1 MSPHTTTTEWGD
13 RVRAPLRAAPAIA
26 AAATI
31 VLSAAA
37 GCADWRG
44 LNSLSLPGTQ
54 GDGPGSFAVQAQM
67 PDVNNLQQNSRVRV
81 GDVTVG
87 NVTRIERQGWHALV
101 TMRLDNGVVLPANTL
116 VKLGQTSLL
125 GSQHIE
131 LIPPTDARPEGRLH
145 QGSLIPLAHS
155 GSYPT
160 TEQTLAALSMVREVH
175 PDVVLMD
182 IRMPVM
188 DGIEFIKQVRT
199 ETAKVV
205 WPTRRETVM
214 TGVMVVIMTT
224 ILAVFFLG
232 VDSFFNAV
240 VKLLLSL
247 AQ

>member
-13 RVRAPLRAAPAIA
+13 RVRAPLRAAPAIV
-26 AAATI
+26 AATI

-44 LNSLSLPGTQ
+44 LGSLSLPGTQ
-54 GDGPGSFAVQAQM
+54 GDGPASFAVQAQM

-160 TEQTLAALSMVREVH
+160 TEQTLAALSMVLNGGGIGKVGDITEAFGTALRGRENDLRSLIH
-175 PDVVLMD
+175 QLDRFAAYLNDQTGD
-182 IRMPVM
+182 IIAAPP
-188 DGIEFIKQVRT
+188 K
-199 ETAKVV
+199 A
-205 WPTRRETVM
+205 
-214 TGVMVVIMTT
+214 
-224 ILAVFFLG
+224 
-232 VDSFFNAV
+232 
-240 VKLLLSL
+240 
-247 AQ
+247 